1 LEGRLEAA
9 ALQQPEVR
17 VLREL
22 LLKLGGI
29 ELVVPPKPD
38 PDLPDLLVSGQVTG
52 GSVVLKEL
60 EEGRCHENVAEMWV
74 DKKYDLTAVATGYAL
89 SEDGLWRQHSW
100 GIRNGEIVETTAP
113 RLKYFGKSMHGSDAD
128 EFARANEGD
137 LADRRWRRLPEVWF
151 RLEKDDDGYPP
162 KEWEG
167 LKSEKTG
174 QPDTYK
180 IKNVPFF
187 ARDVAYDDEVQAVVS
202 EEGDYLAFRTVSKR
216 SGYSTVRLWMTS
228 ENEDSSALTTYLSD
242 RACLVEFAPNFGNRL
257 VAVGIPRTVFSEV
270 DAFITAGREKGR
282 WDAQDGYIDGD

>member
-100 GIRNGEIVETTAP
+100 GIRNGEIVETTAL

-137 LADRRWRRLPEVWF
+137 LADWRWRRLPEVWF

-187 ARDVAYDDEVQAVVS
+187 ARDVAYDDEVQAVVA
-202 EEGDYLAFRTVSKR
+202 EEGDYLA
-216 SGYSTVRLWMTS
+216 YSTVRLWMTS
-228 ENEDSSALTTYLSD
+228 ENEDSGALTTYLSD

-257 VAVGIPRTVFSEV
+257 VAVGIPRAVFSEV
-270 DAFITAGREKGR
+270 YAFITAGREKGC
-282 WDAQDGYIDGD
+282 WDAQHGYSDED